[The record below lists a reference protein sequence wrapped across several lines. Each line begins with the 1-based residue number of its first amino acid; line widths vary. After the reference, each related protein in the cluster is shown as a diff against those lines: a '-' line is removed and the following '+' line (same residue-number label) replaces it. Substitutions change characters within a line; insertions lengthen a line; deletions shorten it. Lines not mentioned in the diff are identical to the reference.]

1 MADGVYNDNIH
12 VLKKVMGR
20 MLNNKTYSDAV
31 FTVKDQQFYVLSQLL
46 AASSTTLDNMMS
58 THYEH
63 CHDRDLTIYRVKHED
78 SFLLILKYIYGQSLD
93 FHTTPVHVLCEV
105 LSLAERYQLSEF
117 FDDLKRFLSK
127 LNYFELE
134 SAVVLLNT
142 ASKYNLSELYEQ
154 LTVFAY
160 QHAEQLVK
168 HDTFPDLDYNVLT
181 HLVQSDWFACSEIDI
196 LTGVL
201 TWHSGMDRERKNWKT
216 RTSQDDIVMEHDY
229 TSKTKPTLLDGEE
242 QDGEHIDHLDFNK
255 DTCTSTD
262 NSEQLIE
269 MRDTCPEVMR
279 LFSENILKSLLAR
292 IRFPRMFASDLLRTL
307 KSELG
312 KNYIDLLDETY
323 FSQSSE
329 PRRKY
334 QAQSSEATSAQHRM
348 INNVTKTFQIL
359 SSYCHTMYESEE
371 EYLLGDL
378 KWKICLKW
386 TVDPT
391 RIKTIYTMYF
401 ECICDNNQKDWE
413 CTVECQLKWISHNTS
428 QFKTLVLPHD
438 NSYSA
443 LTFTRDNSCVEMGK
457 WERIWMDNW
466 GSFDEDW
473 SNAFIPGSKRT
484 FELVFKSLNMKNSTT
499 LI

>member
-105 LSLAERYQLSEF
+105 LSLAETYQLSEF
-117 FDDLKRFLSK
+117 RDDLRSFLCT
-127 LNYFELE
+127 LDCFELE

-216 RTSQDDIVMEHDY
+216 RTNQDDIEMEHDD
-229 TSKTKPTLLDGEE
+229 TSETNPSQSDDEV
-242 QDGEHIDHLDFNK
+242 QDSEHIDHLNLNET
-255 DTCTSTD
+255 DTCTTSSSRSTD

-269 MRDTCPEVMR
+269 KKDTCPEVMR
-279 LFSENILKSLLAR
+279 LFSENILIELLAR

-312 KNYIDLLDETY
+312 KNYIDLLDETC

-359 SSYCHTMYESEE
+359 GVVLDIMHDSKE
-371 EYLLGDL
+371 EYLIGDL

-386 TVDPT
+386 KRDYTKD
-391 RIKTIYTMYF
+391 IYMITMYLK
-401 ECICDNNQKDWE
+401 CTSDNNQNNWE
-413 CTVECQLKWISHNTS
+413 CTVQCRVKWISHDRRYDNMIFPS
-428 QFKTLVLPHD
+428 R
-438 NSYSA
+438 NSYSTVR
-443 LTFTRDNSCVEMGK
+443 LNRDCSCVKIGK
-457 WERIWMDNW
+457 WTVEAKKFSWKA
-466 GSFDEDW
+466 FDPNDI
-473 SNAFIPGSKRT
+473 ST
-484 FELVFKSLNMKNSTT
+484 FHLVIKSSY
-499 LI
+499 

>member
-105 LSLAERYQLSEF
+105 LSLAETYQLSEF
-117 FDDLKRFLSK
+117 RDDLRSFLCT
-127 LNYFELE
+127 LDCFELE

-181 HLVQSDWFACSEIDI
+181 DLLKSDWFACSEIDI

-201 TWHSGMDRERKNWKT
+201 TWHSGMDRERQNWKT
-216 RTSQDDIVMEHDY
+216 TTTTRHTDIDTEHDDVSE
-229 TSKTKPTLLDGEE
+229 TDPSQTNEE
-242 QDGEHIDHLDFNK
+242 QQDSEHIDHLNLNET
-255 DTCTSTD
+255 DTCTTSSSRSTD

-269 MRDTCPEVMR
+269 Q
-279 LFSENILKSLLAR
+279 LKTLLSQ
-292 IRFPRMFASDLLRTL
+292 IRFPRMSASDLLRTL

-312 KNYIDLLDETY
+312 KNYIDLLDETC

-334 QAQSSEATSAQHRM
+334 QHRA
-348 INNVTKTFQIL
+348 VKQPL
-359 SSYCHTMYESEE
+359 
-371 EYLLGDL
+371 
-378 KWKICLKW
+378 
-386 TVDPT
+386 
-391 RIKTIYTMYF
+391 R
-401 ECICDNNQKDWE
+401 
-413 CTVECQLKWISHNTS
+413 NT
-428 QFKTLVLPHD
+428 
-438 NSYSA
+438 
-443 LTFTRDNSCVEMGK
+443 E
-457 WERIWMDNW
+457 
-466 GSFDEDW
+466 
-473 SNAFIPGSKRT
+473 
-484 FELVFKSLNMKNSTT
+484 
-499 LI
+499 

>member
-201 TWHSGMDRERKNWKT
+201 TWHSGMDRERHNWKT
-216 RTSQDDIVMEHDY
+216 NTSQDDIESSTTGQDASETDPTMSVD
-229 TSKTKPTLLDGEE
+229 TQSNDVDQASK
-242 QDGEHIDHLDFNK
+242 HIDHLNLNET
-255 DTCTSTD
+255 DTCTTSSSRSTD

-269 MRDTCPEVMR
+269 Q
-279 LFSENILKSLLAR
+279 LKTLLSQ
-292 IRFPRMFASDLLRTL
+292 IRFPRMSASDLLRTL

-348 INNVTKTFQIL
+348 INNVTKTFQIKKFH
-359 SSYCHTMYESEE
+359 SDRKKESVE
-371 EYLLGDL
+371 EYLVGDF
-378 KWKICLKW
+378 KWKICCKW
-386 TVDPT
+386 TRGWTPDV
-391 RIKTIYTMYF
+391 ITMYLK
-401 ECICDNNQKDWE
+401 CTSDYNQDDWE